1 MKIPRPTAQMNATT
15 PWSTLGGRGGWIIAG
30 DGSRG
35 GGRRA
40 QERGRARWTNKVAEP
55 VAVSST
61 PPADFPLRPL
71 RGATYDHPVVLR
83 PTPAPRSAHEAT
95 YGLARPGA
103 RGRNR
108 ENVAICGR

>member
-1 MKIPRPTAQMNATT
+1 MRRLP
-15 PWSTLGGRGGWIIAG
+15 GRRSADAA
-30 DGSRG
+30 DGSSPAMVVEDEAGAHRRG
-35 GGRRA
+35 E
-40 QERGRARWTNKVAEP
+40 ERVGPKKVAEP

-83 PTPAPRSAHEAT
+83 PTPAPRSAHEET